1 MKCSIKIVPF
11 IVLALAFSA
20 RAAEETTQTYLA
32 KYGDKL
38 SAAWASYPQEKDL
51 LIRKQKITDLTTA
64 FAIDIKTLDA
74 PKDITLGKIISNFLS
89 NLEKARGLFR
99 SEKMNSE
106 KSSYI
111 SACGLIFKR
120 ELPFA
125 SDAETERAASKCF
138 DMLNNWTDDARV
150 HLRVIPDDAIN
161 SVFNNLN
168 EAFQT
173 MIKSATKDPGDPS
186 TVYEQEIK
194 DIQHRYPVTT
204 PALQKINQPARTM
217 LETAAKKVLDFN
229 KKP

>member
-1 MKCSIKIVPF
+1 MKCSVKIVPF
-11 IVLALAFSA
+11 VVLALALSA
-20 RAAEETTQTYLA
+20 RAADETTQTYLA

-38 SAAWASYPQEKDL
+38 AGVWASFPQERDV

-64 FAIDIKTLDA
+64 FSTDIKTLDA
-74 PKDITLGKIISNFLS
+74 PKDITLGKILSNFLN

-99 SEKMNSE
+99 AEKMSSEKAT
-106 KSSYI
+106 YI

-138 DMLNNWTDDARV
+138 DQVNTWTDDARGRM
-150 HLRVIPDDAIN
+150 RVIPDDAHSAI
-161 SVFNNLN
+161 FNNLN

-173 MIKSATKDPGDPS
+173 MIKSAAKDPGDPS
-186 TVYEQEIK
+186 AIYEQEIK
-194 DIQHRYPVTT
+194 EIQHRYPVSS
-204 PALQKINQPARTM
+204 PALQKINQPARSM
-217 LETAAKKVLDFN
+217 LEGAAKKVLDFN